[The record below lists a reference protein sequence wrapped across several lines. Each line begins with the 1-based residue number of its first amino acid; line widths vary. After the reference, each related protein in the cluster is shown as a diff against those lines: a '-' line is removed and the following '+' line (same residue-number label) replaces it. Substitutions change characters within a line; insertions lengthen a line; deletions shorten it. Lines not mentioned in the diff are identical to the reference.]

1 VTQPSPA
8 DQNPSTTENG
18 TFPAG
23 VFSQWLERTR
33 KSLVTGAGADV
44 ACGDCIGCCSSSQ
57 FIHIEPSETKALKR
71 ITPRH
76 LAPAPGMPAGHM
88 LMGYDKKGLCPMMVD
103 GKCSIYDVRPR
114 TCRTYDCRVFT
125 ASGLTAGGEEKAG
138 INERVKNWRFSYP
151 TSRDRDEQG
160 AVKAAAK
167 FIRLNAK
174 LFPGGRIPSQPSQLA
189 ILALKVHEVFLP
201 ASQAASR
208 SNQDIADA
216 VIQASRDFDAKM
228 R

>member
-1 VTQPSPA
+1 MTPTMNA

-23 VFSQWLERTR
+23 VFSEWLGATLKAL
-33 KSLVTGAGADV
+33 KSGGAANV
-44 ACGDCIGCCSSSQ
+44 ACGDCVGCCTSSQ
-57 FIHIEPSETKALKR
+57 FIHIEPSEGKTRNR
-71 ITPRH
+71 IPPRH
-76 LAPAPGMPAGHM
+76 LTAAPGMPTGHM
-88 LMGYDKKGLCPMMVD
+88 LMGYDKKGFCPMMVD
-103 GKCSIYDVRPR
+103 GKCTVYEVRPR
-114 TCRTYDCRVFT
+114 TCRAYDCRVFT
-125 ASGLTAGGEEKAG
+125 AAGLVAGAEDKAG

-201 ASQAASR
+201 ANQAPAR
-208 SNQDIADA
+208 TEQQIADA
-216 VIQASRDFDAKM
+216 VIDASRKFDAS
-228 R
+228 RG